1 MPPPT
6 ILIIGCGH
14 VGRAVVDLAS
24 WLGFHVVATDDRIDV
39 AEELAEGLPDESGVV
54 VRPGALA
61 DVLADL
67 RLAANDHA
75 VVVTRNVQVDV
86 ENLPHLLAT
95 EVGTVGVMGSQRRW
109 DTTRKSLL
117 DGGVSET
124 DLERVTSPVGI
135 EIGAE
140 TPEEIAV
147 SILAQVVD
155 RQRTT

>member
-1 MPPPT
+1 M
-6 ILIIGCGH
+6 
-14 VGRAVVDLAS
+14 
-24 WLGFHVVATDDRIDV
+24 
-39 AEELAEGLPDESGVV
+39 
-54 VRPGALA
+54 
-61 DVLADL
+61 
-67 RLAANDHA
+67 
-75 VVVTRNVQVDV
+75 VVTRNAQVDV

-117 DGGVSET
+117 DGGVSEA